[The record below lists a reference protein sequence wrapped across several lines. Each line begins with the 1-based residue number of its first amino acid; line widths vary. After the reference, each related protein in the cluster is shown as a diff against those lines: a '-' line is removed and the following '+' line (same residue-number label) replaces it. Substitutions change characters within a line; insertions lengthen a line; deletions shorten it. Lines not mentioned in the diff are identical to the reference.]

1 MTSPA
6 SFSKIFSS
14 QAWQALPLGSRAIHE
29 ALREDLTIRGTVKI
43 GDATEYKK
51 VSDLGIQIP
60 DDVIEDVKVQQK
72 IIFNVK
78 PITGCW

>member
-1 MTSPA
+1 M
-6 SFSKIFSS
+6 
-14 QAWQALPLGSRAIHE
+14 
-29 ALREDLTIRGTVKI
+29 TIRGTVKI

-78 PITGCW
+78 QITGCW

>member
-1 MTSPA
+1 M
-6 SFSKIFSS
+6 
-14 QAWQALPLGSRAIHE
+14 
-29 ALREDLTIRGTVKI
+29 TIRGTVKI

-78 PITGCW
+78 PITGCWEEE